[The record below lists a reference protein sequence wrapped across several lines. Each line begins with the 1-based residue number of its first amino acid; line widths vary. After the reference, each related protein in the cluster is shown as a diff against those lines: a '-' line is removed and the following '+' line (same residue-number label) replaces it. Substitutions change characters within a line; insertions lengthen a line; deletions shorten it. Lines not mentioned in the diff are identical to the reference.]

1 MLSAEMIREKHTKE
15 NRDYGHSWVV
25 AEALLSGP
33 KSTDEII
40 EYFGSYLRF
49 AGLFGAST
57 RLRRARRGS
66 RTESM
71 VREALRVA
79 SARGWIAHDNGRY
92 ALTPAGRTEA
102 EKILTDMRRA
112 RAAITR
118 LLQPITVSKVSLAV
132 HFLLAAI
139 KFPAAILSGSIALL
153 NDGVDTLLDGV
164 SSVLVYFGIRWKR
177 ERMANILLIV
187 FMLGTG
193 GWTLAEAIRSFFER
207 PALTVDWLAVA
218 AALVS
223 GALCTSLWAFQ
234 RFVGLRSAS
243 PALITQ
249 SVDSRN
255 HVIVAVGVLAGLGA
269 SALRFPW
276 LDRIVGLA
284 IALLI
289 LKSAVDLLIEVI
301 RAHGNDEIDFSRYRF
316 GVAERYKSF
325 RTRQFR
331 SWLLYFVAE
340 REPVS
345 RKKLTADVVQTL
357 DFRQMPTL
365 RELGVAE
372 AHALQ
377 QEDVDT
383 AIDELIAEGCLEEIG
398 TLRLTAE
405 GHRSICRSLGRIG

>member
-1 MLSAEMIREKHTKE
+1 M
-15 NRDYGHSWVV
+15 
-25 AEALLSGP
+25 
-33 KSTDEII
+33 
-40 EYFGSYLRF
+40 
-49 AGLFGAST
+49 
-57 RLRRARRGS
+57 
-66 RTESM
+66 
-71 VREALRVA
+71 
-79 SARGWIAHDNGRY
+79 
-92 ALTPAGRTEA
+92 
-102 EKILTDMRRA
+102 
-112 RAAITR
+112 
-118 LLQPITVSKVSLAV
+118 
-132 HFLLAAI
+132 HFLLAAV
-139 KFPAAILSGSIALL
+139 KLPAAILSGSIALL
-153 NDGVDTLLDGV
+153 NDGLDTLLDGV

-187 FMLGTG
+187 FMFGTG
-193 GWTLAEAIRSFFER
+193 GWTLTEAIRGFFEQ
-207 PALTVDWLAVA
+207 PSLTVDWLAVA

-223 GALCTSLWAFQ
+223 GALCTGLRALQ

-276 LDRIVGLA
+276 LDRIVGLT
-284 IALLI
+284 IALLV

-301 RAHGNDEIDFSRYRF
+301 RARGNEEIDFSRYRF
-316 GVAERYKSF
+316 GVAKRYKSF
-325 RTRQFR
+325 RTHQFR
-331 SWLLYFVAE
+331 SWLLFFAAE
-340 REPVS
+340 REPIS
-345 RKKLTADVVQTL
+345 RKDLTAKVVQTL

-383 AIDELIAEGCLEEIG
+383 AIDELIAKGWLEESD

-405 GHRSICRSLGRIG
+405 GHRLIRHSLGRIG